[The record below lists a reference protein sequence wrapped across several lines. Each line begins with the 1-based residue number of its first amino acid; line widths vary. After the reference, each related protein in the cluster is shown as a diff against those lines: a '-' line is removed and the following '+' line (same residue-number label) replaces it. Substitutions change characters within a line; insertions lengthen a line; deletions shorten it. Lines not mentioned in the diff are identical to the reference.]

1 MAGAARDGRRVGGL
15 AVRQRLAGVAK
26 KAWRDVVL
34 TLAGIII
41 RGMNARTDTPPQAP
55 APFEPAEPQPATESQ
70 PATGAPQTEAGER
83 GAPDHQQFVD
93 WLRTVAPYIHAF
105 RGKTFVI
112 AFGGELVKAGVLNAL
127 VNDVALLH
135 AMGMQ
140 IVLVHG
146 SRPQVEEQLALR
158 HVESQFADGV
168 RITDNAALECAK
180 EASGE
185 LRLDI
190 EAAFSQG
197 LPNTPMAGAQLSV
210 ISGNFVTARP
220 VGIVN
225 GVDYQHTGL
234 VRKIDGESVRMSL
247 SHGKIVLFS
256 PLGFS
261 PTGQAFN
268 LSMEDVASATAT
280 TLKADKLI
288 FITEV
293 PGVLDPVGKLMK
305 EMSLR
310 TAVERLQ
317 NDHLPHDIGYYLQH
331 LVKAL
336 KGGVPRA
343 HLIPYSL
350 DGSVLLE
357 LFLHDGVGTM
367 ISDTDLESLR
377 EATLDDV
384 GGILQLI
391 APLEQ
396 DGTLVPRGRHLIER
410 DIANFSVI
418 EHDGVLFGC
427 AALYDYPRENMGEMA
442 CLTVSPEAQGTGDG
456 ERLLKRI
463 ERRARTL
470 GLERLFVLTTRTE
483 HWFLKRGFVHATVDD
498 LPEDKRKL
506 YNWQR
511 KSMVLMKKL

>member
-1 MAGAARDGRRVGGL
+1 
-15 AVRQRLAGVAK
+15 
-26 KAWRDVVL
+26 
-34 TLAGIII
+34 
-41 RGMNARTDTPPQAP
+41 MNARTDTSP
-55 APFEPAEPQPATESQ
+55 EPAEPPAAPALSPALSPVSAPATPIPSS
-70 PATGAPQTEAGER
+70 AASADADASG
-83 GAPDHQQFVD
+83 PDRQQFVD
-93 WLRTVAPYIHAF
+93 WLRAVAPYIHSF

-112 AFGGELVKAGVLNAL
+112 AFSGELVKAGVLNAL

-140 IVLVHG
+140 IVLVFG

-158 HVESQFADGV
+158 HVESRYADGV

-180 EASGE
+180 EAAGE

-210 ISGNFVTARP
+210 ISGNFITARP

-234 VRKIDGESVRMSL
+234 VRKMDGESMRMSL
-247 SHGKIVLFS
+247 SHGKVVLLS

-268 LSMEDVASATAT
+268 PSMEDVASATASA
-280 TLKADKLI
+280 LRADKLI

-293 PGVLDPVGKLMK
+293 PGVPDPVGKLIP
-305 EMSLR
+305 ELSLR

-317 NDHLPHDIGYYLQH
+317 NNHLPPDVAYYLQH

-343 HLIPYSL
+343 HLIPFAQ

-367 ISDTDLESLR
+367 ISDSDLESLR

-391 APLEQ
+391 APLEA

-410 DIANFSVI
+410 DIGNFSVI

-427 AALYDYPRENMGEMA
+427 AALYEFPRENMGEMA
-442 CLTVSPEAQGTGDG
+442 CLTVSSEAQGTGDG

-463 ERRARTL
+463 ERRARAL

>member
-1 MAGAARDGRRVGGL
+1 
-15 AVRQRLAGVAK
+15 
-26 KAWRDVVL
+26 
-34 TLAGIII
+34 
-41 RGMNARTDTPPQAP
+41 MNARTDTPQTAPASAPAAPTAPAAPAQAEPPAAAELPAP
-55 APFEPAEPQPATESQ
+55 APTSPVPVTADPDRS
-70 PATGAPQTEAGER
+70 G
-83 GAPDHQQFVD
+83 PDHQQFVD
-93 WLRTVAPYIHAF
+93 WLRMVAPYIHAF

-112 AFGGELVKAGVLNAL
+112 AFAGELVKSGVLNAL

-158 HVESQFADGV
+158 HVESQFVDGV
-168 RITDNAALECAK
+168 RVTDNAALECAK
-180 EASGE
+180 EAAGE

-225 GVDYQHTGL
+225 GTDYQHTGL
-234 VRKIDGESVRMSL
+234 VRKIDAESVRMSL
-247 SHGKIVLFS
+247 SHGKVVLLS

-280 TLKADKLI
+280 ALKADKLI

-293 PGVLDPVGKLMK
+293 PGVPDPAGKMMQ

-317 NDHLPHDIGYYLQH
+317 NNHLPPDVANYLQH

-350 DGSVLLE
+350 DGAVLLE

-367 ISDTDLESLR
+367 LSDTDLESLR

-384 GGILQLI
+384 GGIVQLI

-410 DIANFSVI
+410 DIGNFSVI

-463 ERRARTL
+463 ERRARAL

-483 HWFLKRGFVHATVDD
+483 HWFLKRGFVHANVDD

>member
-1 MAGAARDGRRVGGL
+1 
-15 AVRQRLAGVAK
+15 
-26 KAWRDVVL
+26 
-34 TLAGIII
+34 
-41 RGMNARTDTPPQAP
+41 MNARTDTPQP
-55 APFEPAEPQPATESQ
+55 APQPAEPAEPQPAP
-70 PATGAPQTEAGER
+70 PATPADAAPAAPLER
-83 GAPDHQQFVD
+83 GAPAPSHQQFVD
-93 WLRTVAPYIHAF
+93 WLRAVAPYIHAF

-112 AFGGELVKAGVLNAL
+112 AFGGELVKAGCLDAL

-135 AMGMQ
+135 AMGMHV
-140 IVLVHG
+140 VLVHG
-146 SRPQVEEQLALR
+146 SRPQVQEQLALR
-158 HVESQFADGV
+158 QVESEFVDGV
-168 RITDNAALECAK
+168 RITDNAAIECAK
-180 EASGE
+180 EAAGE

-190 EAAFSQG
+190 EAAFSRG

-210 ISGNFVTARP
+210 VSGNFVTARP
-220 VGIVN
+220 LGIVN
-225 GVDYQHTGL
+225 GVDFQHTGL
-234 VRKIDGESVRMSL
+234 VRKVDAESVQMSL
-247 SHGKIVLFS
+247 HHGKVVLLS

-268 LSMEDVASATAT
+268 LSMEDVASATASA
-280 TLKADKLI
+280 LKADKLI

-293 PGVLDPVGKLMK
+293 PGVPDPVGKLIP
-305 EMSLR
+305 ELSLR

-317 NDHLPHDIGYYLQH
+317 NNHLPRDVAYYLEH

-343 HLIPYSL
+343 HLIPYAL

-367 ISDTDLESLR
+367 VSDTDLESLR

-384 GGILQLI
+384 GGIVQLI
-391 APLEQ
+391 APLEA

-427 AALYDYPRENMGEMA
+427 AALYPYPREGMAEMA
-442 CLTVSPEAQGTGDG
+442 CLTVSSEAQGTGDG
-456 ERLLKRI
+456 ERILKRI
-463 ERRARTL
+463 ERRARAL
-470 GLERLFVLTTRTE
+470 GLDRLFVLTTRTE

-511 KSMVLMKKL
+511 KSMVLLKKL

>member
-1 MAGAARDGRRVGGL
+1 
-15 AVRQRLAGVAK
+15 
-26 KAWRDVVL
+26 
-34 TLAGIII
+34 
-41 RGMNARTDTPPQAP
+41 MNARNDAPQP
-55 APFEPAEPQPATESQ
+55 APHPAEPAEPQPAPDST
-70 PATGAPQTEAGER
+70 PAANADAPADAAAMTIER
-83 GAPDHQQFVD
+83 GSAAPSHQQFVD
-93 WLRTVAPYIHAF
+93 WLRAVAPYIHTF

-112 AFGGELVKAGVLNAL
+112 GFGGELVKAGCLDAL

-135 AMGMQ
+135 AMGMHV
-140 IVLVHG
+140 VLVHG

-158 HVESQFADGV
+158 RVESQFDEGV
-168 RITDNAALECAK
+168 RVTDNAALECAK
-180 EASGE
+180 EAAGE

-190 EAAFSQG
+190 EAAFSRG

-210 ISGNFVTARP
+210 ISGNFITARP

-225 GVDYQHTGL
+225 GVDFQHTGL
-234 VRKIDGESVRMSL
+234 VRKVDAESVRMSL
-247 SHGKIVLFS
+247 QHGKVVLLS

-280 TLKADKLI
+280 ALKADKLI

-293 PGVLDPVGKLMK
+293 PGVPDPVGKLIP
-305 EMSLR
+305 ELSLR
-310 TAVERLQ
+310 TAVERLH
-317 NDHLPHDIGYYLQH
+317 NNHLPPDVADYLQH

-367 ISDTDLESLR
+367 VSDTDLESLR

-384 GGILQLI
+384 GGIVQLI
-391 APLEQ
+391 EPLEA

-410 DIANFSVI
+410 DIGNFSVI

-427 AALYDYPRENMGEMA
+427 AALYPYPREGMAEMA
-442 CLTVSPEAQGTGDG
+442 CLIVSPEAQGTGDG
-456 ERLLKRI
+456 ERILKRI

-470 GLERLFVLTTRTE
+470 GLDRLFVLTTRTE

>member
-1 MAGAARDGRRVGGL
+1 
-15 AVRQRLAGVAK
+15 
-26 KAWRDVVL
+26 
-34 TLAGIII
+34 
-41 RGMNARTDTPPQAP
+41 MNARTDAPPTAPASAPASPASPAQAEPPAAAELPAP
-55 APFEPAEPQPATESQ
+55 APTSPVPVTADPDRS
-70 PATGAPQTEAGER
+70 G
-83 GAPDHQQFVD
+83 PDHQQFVD
-93 WLRTVAPYIHAF
+93 WLRMVAPYIHAF

-112 AFGGELVKAGVLNAL
+112 AFAGELVKSGVLNAL

-158 HVESQFADGV
+158 QVESQFVDGV
-168 RITDNAALECAK
+168 RVTDNAALECAK
-180 EASGE
+180 EAAGE

-225 GVDYQHTGL
+225 GTDYQHTGL
-234 VRKIDGESVRMSL
+234 VRKIDAESVRMSL
-247 SHGKIVLFS
+247 SHGKVVLLS

-280 TLKADKLI
+280 ALKADKLI

-293 PGVLDPVGKLMK
+293 PGVPDPVGKMMQ

-317 NDHLPHDIGYYLQH
+317 NNHLPPDVANYLQH

-350 DGSVLLE
+350 DGAVLLE

-367 ISDTDLESLR
+367 LSDTDLESLR

-384 GGILQLI
+384 GGIVQLI

-410 DIANFSVI
+410 DIGNFSVI

-463 ERRARTL
+463 ERRARAL

-483 HWFLKRGFVHATVDD
+483 HWFLKRGFVHANVDD

>member
-1 MAGAARDGRRVGGL
+1 
-15 AVRQRLAGVAK
+15 
-26 KAWRDVVL
+26 
-34 TLAGIII
+34 
-41 RGMNARTDTPPQAP
+41 MNARTDAPQTAPASAPTTPAAPAQAEPPAAAELPAP
-55 APFEPAEPQPATESQ
+55 APTSPVPVTADPDRS
-70 PATGAPQTEAGER
+70 G
-83 GAPDHQQFVD
+83 PDHQQFVD
-93 WLRTVAPYIHAF
+93 WLRMVAPYIHAF

-112 AFGGELVKAGVLNAL
+112 AFAGELVKSGVLNAL

-158 HVESQFADGV
+158 HVESQFVDGV
-168 RITDNAALECAK
+168 RVTDNAALECAK
-180 EASGE
+180 EAAGE

-225 GVDYQHTGL
+225 GTDYQHTGL
-234 VRKIDGESVRMSL
+234 VRKIDAESVRMSL
-247 SHGKIVLFS
+247 SHGKVVLLS

-280 TLKADKLI
+280 ALKADKLI

-293 PGVLDPVGKLMK
+293 PGVPDPVGKMMQ

-317 NDHLPHDIGYYLQH
+317 NNHLPPDVANYLQH

-350 DGSVLLE
+350 DGAVLLE

-367 ISDTDLESLR
+367 LSDTDLESLR

-384 GGILQLI
+384 GGIVQLI

-410 DIANFSVI
+410 DIGNFSVI

-463 ERRARTL
+463 ERRARAL